1 MLDILIEAAIDSLEG
16 AERAVQEGAQR
27 LEVCADLY
35 VGGLTP
41 SPALLT
47 ACRALGVPCIAMARP
62 RAGDFVYDHA
72 DLAHLL
78 ASVKAMFDA
87 GADGVVFG
95 VLTSDRTINADAVRN
110 LVAVCANRESVLHR
124 AFDQTRDAIG
134 ALDTLIACGV
144 TRVLTSGHAARAV
157 DGAATLAHLVAHS
170 ADRVQILPGG
180 GVRAA
185 NVVALI
191 QRAGV
196 TQVHARATEPGV
208 IARIKAA
215 IDGASL
221 SA

>member
-1 MLDILIEAAIDSLEG
+1 MPDILIEAAIDSLEG

-41 SPALLT
+41 SAALLT

-95 VLTSDRTINADAVRN
+95 VLTSDRTINADAVRD
-110 LVAVCANRESVLHR
+110 LVAVCGNRESVLHR
-124 AFDQTRDAIG
+124 AFDQTRDAMA

-144 TRVLTSGHAARAV
+144 TRVLTSGHAATAI
-157 DGAATLAHLVAHS
+157 DGAATLANLVTRS

-180 GVRAA
+180 GVRAT
-185 NVVALI
+185 NVAALI
-191 QRAGV
+191 ERTGV
-196 TQVHARATEPGV
+196 TQVHARATAPGV
-208 IARIKAA
+208 IAAIKTALESSSL
-215 IDGASL
+215 GA
-221 SA
+221 